1 MDPRSRTYRR
11 VVGGLSVLAMLLSA
25 GPLVAQTQK
34 ERMKN
39 LELQLQKVR
48 ESLHEAHRELGEKA
62 VRISELEEQLEA
74 LSRERPSATSSI
86 HEAEVKRQSELSG
99 AIRRIRELEERL
111 EESEGSRR
119 MAEKKKQEAVRE
131 VEVAKGM
138 AKKVSASRPKPD
150 QAFAKRE
157 TPEAK
162 REAPEA
168 KKEPEVGRK
177 EKVAAKKKEK
187 VEPPATIT
195 IRYESRS
202 ASNEA
207 GRERVLAFVQAELE
221 KNARSRFRVEGAA
234 DDTPWGTADEDI
246 ARNRAQFLVDYLV
259 IQGIPERAFPDV
271 RAHSSKEEPGP
282 GKYVRVT
289 RIHP

>member
-1 MDPRSRTYRR
+1 MDPRSRIYRR
-11 VVGGLSVLAMLLSA
+11 VVGGLSVLAMLLLA

-62 VRISELEEQLEA
+62 DRISELEDQLEA
-74 LSRERPSATSSI
+74 LSRERPPTTSSI

-119 MAEKKKQEAVRE
+119 MAEKKQEAVRE
-131 VEVAKGM
+131 VEVAKVM

-162 REAPEA
+162 AEPEA
-168 KKEPEVGRK
+168 GRK

-187 VEPPATIT
+187 VERPATIM

-234 DDTPWGTADEDI
+234 DDTPWETADEDI

>member
-62 VRISELEEQLEA
+62 DRISELEDQLEA
-74 LSRERPSATSSI
+74 LSRERPPTTSSI

-131 VEVAKGM
+131 VEVAKVM

-162 REAPEA
+162 AEPEA
-168 KKEPEVGRK
+168 GRK